1 MPLPLPLP
9 HAGEKH
15 VKRKR
20 AVGAGSTEARKAQKS
35 ICIWIQNSL
44 RSYSSIHVHK
54 LAKVGDKHPGEQSKS
69 QSVRECIGAWV
80 ENWKLPRSRD
90 IFTCG
95 CVLAR
100 LTTSQYFVCVCVCV
114 FFCWQLVSSYSV
126 TVIELYINT
135 VIESV
140 VVGLGGGTRQEFVE
154 LSMQAHVRLLTVR
167 MQKYLEMIWMKC
179 LREWLL

>member
-1 MPLPLPLP
+1 M
-9 HAGEKH
+9 
-15 VKRKR
+15 
-20 AVGAGSTEARKAQKS
+20 
-35 ICIWIQNSL
+35 
-44 RSYSSIHVHK
+44 
-54 LAKVGDKHPGEQSKS
+54 
-69 QSVRECIGAWV
+69 
-80 ENWKLPRSRD
+80 
-90 IFTCG
+90 
-95 CVLAR
+95 LAR

-167 MQKYLEMIWMKC
+167 MQKYLEMI
-179 LREWLL
+179 